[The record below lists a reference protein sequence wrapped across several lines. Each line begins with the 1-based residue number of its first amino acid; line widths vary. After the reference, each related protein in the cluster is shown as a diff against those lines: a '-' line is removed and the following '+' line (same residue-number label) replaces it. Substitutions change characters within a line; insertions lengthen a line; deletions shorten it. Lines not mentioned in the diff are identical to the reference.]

1 MLPVTVY
8 MHGAVILVFC
18 PFANIEQFFFL
29 KEAGA
34 VLSAN
39 SFKEEMRAIFF
50 FKGSMS
56 TANSF
61 KEKIRAILC
70 FSRIYKGII

>member
-1 MLPVTVY
+1 

-18 PFANIEQFFFL
+18 PFANIERFFFL

-39 SFKEEMRAIFF
+39 SFKEEMGAVFF
-50 FKGSMS
+50 F
-56 TANSF
+56 F
-61 KEKIRAILC
+61 
-70 FSRIYKGII
+70 